1 MLKKI
6 LIAVILCVFK
16 VSLAQVQT
24 SPNREF
30 RAAWVATIG
39 NIDWPSKQGLDA

>member
-1 MLKKI
+1 MFSLRLNLYSMLKKI

-30 RAAWVATIG
+30 RAA
-39 NIDWPSKQGLDA
+39 